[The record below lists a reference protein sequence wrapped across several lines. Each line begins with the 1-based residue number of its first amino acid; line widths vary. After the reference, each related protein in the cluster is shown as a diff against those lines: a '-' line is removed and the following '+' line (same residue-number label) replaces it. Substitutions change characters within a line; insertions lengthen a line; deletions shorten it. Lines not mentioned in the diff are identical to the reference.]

1 MHACNITL
9 VNIYKCCYNY
19 NSIGAWFELGSR
31 KTDNYI
37 REAKL
42 FLDELFTILK
52 TKGSLTID
60 EISKELDKNRNFVS
74 AFVNACVAFDFC
86 DIKVTNSKTVTLKGL
101 GEQFDP
107 EKYKLVLAPITEE
120 EEE

>member
-1 MHACNITL
+1 M
-9 VNIYKCCYNY
+9 
-19 NSIGAWFELGSR
+19 GSR

-74 AFVNACVAFDFC
+74 AFVNACVAFDLC
-86 DIKVTNSKTVTLKGL
+86 DIKVTNSKTIFLKDL
-101 GEQFDP
+101 GKKFDP
-107 EKYKLVLAPITEE
+107 AKFKLTLAPIKEE
-120 EEE
+120 EK

>member
-1 MHACNITL
+1 M
-9 VNIYKCCYNY
+9 
-19 NSIGAWFELGSR
+19 GSR

-37 REAKL
+37 REARL

-74 AFVNACVAFDFC
+74 AFVNACVALDLC
-86 DIKVTNSKTVTLKGL
+86 DIKVTNSKTVSLKDM
-101 GEQFDP
+101 GEKFDP
-107 EKYKLVLAPITEE
+107 AKFKLTLAPIKEE
-120 EEE
+120 E